1 MPAEVKKDI
10 IKNNERVRD
19 CPGAGQIKDA
29 AGTSRRTGRYRRKTV
44 MRTGLK
50 RGLVLGLTACMAVTS
65 LAGCSK
71 SKSGADASATIATL
85 DGEKIDAGVANFFL
99 RYQQAE
105 FESSYGTF
113 LKSYYGT
120 DIWNAD
126 LTSSGIPYGETFK
139 QEIMTS
145 LEKMLLAEKHMGDYG
160 VELTDEDKAAITQA
174 AKDFIAANGEEVLEK
189 MNATQENV
197 ERVLTLYTIQKKMEP
212 QMSADVDTE
221 VSDEEAAQRTVSYVR
236 FTAQTEAET
245 EAESETETDTEEV
258 STEAG
263 SEASETESELPA
275 ETQAESETEK
285 ATEKDTEAA
294 LTETSAAK
302 TGAADKAETES
313 ETETAAETESE
324 AVTEASTES
333 GSEVST
339 EAESETETETETETE
354 DPAMAAAKEKARAEA
369 EAFLADV
376 KGQDDFAA
384 AAAEIAETSDS
395 IATSSYTFGDDDTYP
410 DSAIISATKGL
421 EDDTLV
427 DEVIEVSNSYYVLHV
442 DDAFNEEATD
452 NKKTEIVNQRK
463 TDAINALYDEW
474 ISAAEF
480 TIDEEELGKLA
491 FDLSLMLETEA
502 QTEAATEAATE
513 TESETGA
520 ETETEAVTEKET
532 ETESEAVTE
541 AAETETVTEAVA
553 ETETEKAAK
562 KAEKIAET
570 ETETEVKKA
579 ETKTAGKTS
588 AK

>member
-1 MPAEVKKDI
+1 
-10 IKNNERVRD
+10 
-19 CPGAGQIKDA
+19 
-29 AGTSRRTGRYRRKTV
+29 

-275 ETQAESETEK
+275 ETQAETETETEK
-285 ATEKDTEAA
+285 GTEAA

-541 AAETETVTEAVA
+541 AAETETATETVA

>member
-1 MPAEVKKDI
+1 
-10 IKNNERVRD
+10 
-19 CPGAGQIKDA
+19 
-29 AGTSRRTGRYRRKTV
+29 

-126 LTSSGIPYGETFK
+126 LTSSGTPYGETFK

-263 SEASETESELPA
+263 SEAFETESELPA

>member
-263 SEASETESELPA
+263 SEAFETESELPA

-313 ETETAAETESE
+313 ETETAA
-324 AVTEASTES
+324 
-333 GSEVST
+333 
-339 EAESETETETETETE
+339 ETETE

-502 QTEAATEAATE
+502 ATESATE

-520 ETETEAVTEKET
+520 GTETEAVTEKET

>member
-275 ETQAESETEK
+275 ETQAETETETEK
-285 ATEKDTEAA
+285 GTEAA

-541 AAETETVTEAVA
+541 AAETETATETVA

>member
-245 EAESETETDTEEV
+245 EAESETEETDTEEV

-275 ETQAESETEK
+275 ETQ
-285 ATEKDTEAA
+285 
-294 LTETSAAK
+294 
-302 TGAADKAETES
+302 
-313 ETETAAETESE
+313 
-324 AVTEASTES
+324 
-333 GSEVST
+333 
-339 EAESETETETETETE
+339 AESETETETETETE

-520 ETETEAVTEKET
+520 GTETEAVTEKET

-553 ETETEKAAK
+553 ETETETETEKAAK

>member
-1 MPAEVKKDI
+1 
-10 IKNNERVRD
+10 
-19 CPGAGQIKDA
+19 
-29 AGTSRRTGRYRRKTV
+29 

-275 ETQAESETEK
+275 ETQAETETETEK
-285 ATEKDTEAA
+285 GTEAA

-463 TDAINALYDEW
+463 TDALNALYDEW

-520 ETETEAVTEKET
+520 GTETEAVTEKET

-541 AAETETVTEAVA
+541 AAETETETATETVA

>member
-1 MPAEVKKDI
+1 
-10 IKNNERVRD
+10 
-19 CPGAGQIKDA
+19 
-29 AGTSRRTGRYRRKTV
+29 

-263 SEASETESELPA
+263 SEAFETESELPA

-285 ATEKDTEAA
+285 AIEKDTEAA

-463 TDAINALYDEW
+463 TDALNALYDEW

-520 ETETEAVTEKET
+520 GTETEAVTEKET

-541 AAETETVTEAVA
+541 AAETETETATETVA

>member
-1 MPAEVKKDI
+1 
-10 IKNNERVRD
+10 
-19 CPGAGQIKDA
+19 
-29 AGTSRRTGRYRRKTV
+29 

-520 ETETEAVTEKET
+520 GTETEAVTEAATEAATETETETATEAVTEKET
-532 ETESEAVTE
+532 EAATE
-541 AAETETVTEAVA
+541 AAA
-553 ETETEKAAK
+553 ETETEKVTK
-562 KAEKIAET
+562 KAEKATEKAAET
-570 ETETEVKKA
+570 ETETETEAKKA
-579 ETKTAGKTS
+579 GTKTAGKTS

>member
-1 MPAEVKKDI
+1 
-10 IKNNERVRD
+10 
-19 CPGAGQIKDA
+19 
-29 AGTSRRTGRYRRKTV
+29 
-44 MRTGLK
+44 
-50 RGLVLGLTACMAVTS
+50 
-65 LAGCSK
+65 
-71 SKSGADASATIATL
+71 
-85 DGEKIDAGVANFFL
+85 
-99 RYQQAE
+99 
-105 FESSYGTF
+105 
-113 LKSYYGT
+113 
-120 DIWNAD
+120 
-126 LTSSGIPYGETFK
+126 
-139 QEIMTS
+139 
-145 LEKMLLAEKHMGDYG
+145 
-160 VELTDEDKAAITQA
+160 
-174 AKDFIAANGEEVLEK
+174 
-189 MNATQENV
+189 
-197 ERVLTLYTIQKKMEP
+197 
-212 QMSADVDTE
+212 MSADVDTE

-263 SEASETESELPA
+263 SEAFETESELPA

-285 ATEKDTEAA
+285 AIEKDTEAA

-354 DPAMAAAKEKARAEA
+354 DPAMAAATEKARAEA

-395 IATSSYTFGDDDTYP
+395 IATSSYTFGDDDAYP

-463 TDAINALYDEW
+463 TDALNALYDEW

-491 FDLSLMLETEA
+491 FDPVSD
-502 QTEAATEAATE
+502 
-513 TESETGA
+513 
-520 ETETEAVTEKET
+520 
-532 ETESEAVTE
+532 
-541 AAETETVTEAVA
+541 
-553 ETETEKAAK
+553 
-562 KAEKIAET
+562 
-570 ETETEVKKA
+570 
-579 ETKTAGKTS
+579 AGDRGS
-588 AK
+588 DRGSDRGGH